1 MDLGGGNVWCV
12 VVLKFVLSQK
22 KKKVGRETQVYVG
35 SNREVLF
42 GGCG

>member
-12 VVLKFVLSQK
+12 VVLRFVLSQ